1 MKDRNYPTYKYRELL
16 ASVGSDKDVQ
26 DMIASYGFDR
36 PSLAVIRGWRSR
48 NSIPSRWLPL
58 VMHRVMKDG
67 VLTNVATLVEA
78 PF

>member
-16 ASVGSDKDVQ
+16 TAVGSDREVQ
-26 DMIASYGFDR
+26 DLIASYGFER

-58 VMHRVMKDG
+58 IMQKVVRDG
-67 VLTNVATLVEA
+67 VLTDPAALMET